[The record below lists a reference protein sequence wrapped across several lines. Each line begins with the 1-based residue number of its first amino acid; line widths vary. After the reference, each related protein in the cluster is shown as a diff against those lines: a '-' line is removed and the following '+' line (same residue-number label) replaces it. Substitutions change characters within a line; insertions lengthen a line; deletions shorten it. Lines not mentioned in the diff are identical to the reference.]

1 MSELAQISEF
11 IAVLEQDGRV
21 LEADWLA
28 QIELPYMSF
37 GLLEKDGLL
46 VWPER
51 LDLLNADVIDG
62 LLAKHSSQF
71 EMHIHKCIPSTNTL
85 LVEQAQSK
93 SIDNH
98 VHLAEFQYQ
107 GRGRRGVNG
116 SARMHATLL

>member
-21 LEADWLA
+21 LKADWLA

-71 EMHIHKCIPSTNTL
+71 EMHIHKCTST
-85 LVEQAQSK
+85 
-93 SIDNH
+93 
-98 VHLAEFQYQ
+98 
-107 GRGRRGVNG
+107 G
-116 SARMHATLL
+116 ATPG